1 MPGYDKYGYKMQA
14 GGPMPPQQ
22 MGQAPMPMAGGV
34 NMDPVAVFS
43 QLPPDMQMML
53 IDMVM
58 QSMQQ
63 PAAPAPVPGMAHGG
77 EMQPGYAHGGKVHDD
92 MQPGYM
98 KGGQVGMEDLHD
110 KIANLKAQL
119 RQKEAEIKDRYG
131 KKKT

>member
-1 MPGYDKYGYKMQA
+1 
-14 GGPMPPQQ
+14 MPPQQ
-22 MGQAPMPMAGGV
+22 MGQAPMPMAGGG

>member
-22 MGQAPMPMAGGV
+22 MAQAPMPMAGGA
-34 NMDPVAVFS
+34 NMDPVSIFS

-53 IDMVM
+53 IEMVM
-58 QSMQQ
+58 QSMEQ
-63 PAAPAPVPGMAHGG
+63 PQAAAPAGMPAPVPGMAYGG
-77 EMQPGYAHGGKVHDD
+77 E

-119 RQKEAEIKDRYG
+119 REKEAEIKGRYG

>member
-1 MPGYDKYGYKMQA
+1 
-14 GGPMPPQQ
+14 MPPQQ